1 MRSIWAKLGAQRQ
14 ASWQICVLSLTL
26 TPACLGTSAS
36 GNLAWS
42 LREPQR
48 RGRGFLFR
56 EVRGQ
61 PVGVESKRQILDT
74 AQRENCLEFSMES
87 LSGFFSY
94 PLSSRTGLS
103 IQLDWRDMYRHTL
116 YYCTLL
122 NFIDV
127 TFITI
132 WRFVAPLH
140 QASLSVPFSH
150 NIFSF
155 HVFASH
161 IDNSCNISSFFFIV
175 LFVTEI
181 CDQ

>member
-103 IQLDWRDMYRHTL
+103 IQLD
-116 YYCTLL
+116 
-122 NFIDV
+122 
-127 TFITI
+127 
-132 WRFVAPLH
+132 
-140 QASLSVPFSH
+140 
-150 NIFSF
+150 
-155 HVFASH
+155 
-161 IDNSCNISSFFFIV
+161 
-175 LFVTEI
+175 
-181 CDQ
+181 